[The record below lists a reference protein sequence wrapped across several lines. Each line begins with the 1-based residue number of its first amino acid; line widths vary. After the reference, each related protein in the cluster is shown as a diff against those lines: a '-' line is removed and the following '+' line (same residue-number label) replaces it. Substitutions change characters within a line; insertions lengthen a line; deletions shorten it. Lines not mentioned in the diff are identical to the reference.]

1 MEPVELDDPVQ
12 LRRALEAL
20 VFLSPGGVP
29 HKKLA
34 AVLDVPAHA
43 IAKAMED
50 LIRDYKGRQGGVAI
64 VPVAGGWQMVTTP
77 DLAPLVEKFLTI
89 TRKKNLS
96 PAAMETLSIVAYRQP
111 VTKPEIEAIRGV
123 DSSAVL
129 NGLLEK
135 RLVRLAGRKKVA
147 GKPLLYATTR
157 EFLLQFGLRDLR
169 DLPAL
174 AELGR
179 PPDDVVEVIETVE
192 GDGAAAGEEAFPGIE
207 ASDVAGDPEG
217 DEAATGESADE

>member
-1 MEPVELDDPVQ
+1 MDLEDPVA

-29 HKKLA
+29 QKRLVA
-34 AVLDVPAHA
+34 ALDVPAHA

-50 LIRDYKGRQGGVAI
+50 LIREYKGRQGGVSI
-64 VPVAGGWQMVTTP
+64 VPVAGGWQMVTAT
-77 DLAPLVEKFLTI
+77 DLAPLVEKFLTV

-96 PAAMETLSIVAYRQP
+96 PPAMETLSIVAYRQP

-123 DSSAVL
+123 DSGGVL

-135 RLVRLAGRKKVA
+135 RLVRLAGRKKVP

-174 AELGR
+174 GELGR
-179 PPDDVVEVIETVE
+179 PPGDIVEVIET
-192 GDGAAAGEEAFPGIE
+192 GEEEAPVEETTLPGLEIPE
-207 ASDVAGDPEG
+207 APAAEREEYEAGTD
-217 DEAATGESADE
+217 DSVDA